1 MGCVVAW
8 ERFGNRDQVLT
19 KKFTLEEVLA
29 GALWTV
35 KKEQASEQH

>member
-8 ERFGNRDQVLT
+8 ERFWKRNQVLT
-19 KKFTLEEVLA
+19 KFTLEEVLT